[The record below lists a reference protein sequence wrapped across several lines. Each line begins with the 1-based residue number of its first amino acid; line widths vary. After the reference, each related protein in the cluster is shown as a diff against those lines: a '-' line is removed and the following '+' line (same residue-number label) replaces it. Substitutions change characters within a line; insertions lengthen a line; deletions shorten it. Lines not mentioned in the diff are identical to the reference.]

1 MVGDPPDDS
10 DGRRDGST
18 GGDATIVIVG
28 VVAGIFALSLFAA
41 LVGGQRIQSH
51 RGGQRVHC
59 RQTHRVRRRCVHRLA
74 RCSSSGNVLAI
85 GSWDGARAYR
95 FAISLFTRVVRI
107 LPS

>member
-41 LVGGQRIQSH
+41 LVGGAANSVAS
-51 RGGQRVHC
+51 GG
-59 RQTHRVRRRCVHRLA
+59 TASSLPTDPSSPPPM
-74 RCSSSGNVLAI
+74 CSSSC
-85 GSWDGARAYR
+85 
-95 FAISLFTRVVRI
+95 SLFVQWECPGDRFMGWCAGVSVCDKPIHPCGTN
-107 LPS
+107 PP